1 MAICV
6 RRGSYA
12 DLDPNKL
19 KPGEWAVV
27 LAQDPHCRDGKAV
40 YICFSAGN
48 TKRMAT
54 YEDMIEQFGAI
65 TDDIVRELTEGINAV
80 IVIANTAASNA
91 NTQAE
96 AARSGASAAES
107 AATHAMSV
115 ADDLEARWAAG
126 EFNGSE
132 GPIGPKG
139 ATGPQGPAGKNGT
152 DGAAGP
158 MGPQGPEGPRGATGA
173 TGSQGPKGD
182 TGPAGRQGAT
192 GEQGPTGP
200 KGDTGPQGPQG
211 PKGDQGTIGP
221 VGPMGA
227 SGVVTET
234 TGAFVFVGDQ
244 SGNGDLWC
252 YYSGDVAPAFETQN
266 NGDIYMMIGE

>member
-6 RRGSYA
+6 RRGNYA
-12 DLDPNKL
+12 DFHPDKL
-19 KPGEWAVV
+19 NAGEWAVV

-107 AATHAMSV
+107 AATHALSV

-126 EFNGSE
+126 EFNGLP
-132 GPIGPKG
+132 GPTGAKG
-139 ATGPQGPAGKNGT
+139 DTGAQGPAGK
-152 DGAAGP
+152 DGATGATGAQ
-158 MGPQGPEGPRGATGA
+158 GPQGAEGPRGATGS
-173 TGSQGPKGD
+173 TGAQGPKGD
-182 TGPAGRQGAT
+182 TGPAGPQGAT
-192 GEQGPTGP
+192 GGQGPTGPKGGTGPQGAQGIQGP
-200 KGDTGPQGPQG
+200 KGDTGPQGP
-211 PKGDQGTIGP
+211 KGE
-221 VGPMGA
+221 

-234 TGAFVFVGDQ
+234 AGAFVFAGDE

-252 YYSGDVAPAFETQN
+252 YFSGNVAPVFETET
-266 NGDIYMMIGE
+266 NGDIYMQIGG